1 METAFKNVKQLA
13 LYITL
18 NYPRTEC
25 ISDIE
30 IVLDEAVSSYHNLT
44 RGTVTHGYLCDYYL
58 ETAKQ
63 ITKGLRERSA
73 GNVALVND
81 LYKLECAIDHLQ
93 FDVNNEKK

>member
-18 NYPRTEC
+18 NYPRAEC

-30 IVLDEAVSSYHNLT
+30 IVLDEVVSGYNDLT
-44 RGTVTHGYLCDYYL
+44 RGAVTNSYLCDYYL

-73 GNVALVND
+73 SNVALVNN
-81 LYKLECAIDHLQ
+81 LYKLECAIDHLR
-93 FDVNNEKK
+93 FDVNN